1 MAISRS
7 KYVAITSGVGGAAAV
22 NSRELIARLF
32 TDNAKTPASTALEFS
47 TLADVGEFYGTL
59 SKEYQAASIYFGFV
73 NKYQR
78 APGKISFAAYNAQ
91 GEAPFIFGTVAP
103 ASMAQFKAVTN
114 GGFTLNMGGV
124 SYEITGLNFAA
135 STDYASIATAI
146 QAKVQANAAGG
157 ALWTAATVSFSAEDT
172 AFVLKGGTVGQ
183 AVVLAPTAPTTA
195 DVTDIS
201 GMLGW
206 NTASSPVISQGSAA
220 MSLTDALTNSADISN
235 NFGSFSFIL
244 STELTA
250 EQVLEVA
257 KWTQA
262 QNLDYMYVQR
272 VTPDDY
278 ATLQPQVASYT
289 GVSLEYDAV
298 TDNSY
303 SFILPMAIMAS
314 TDFERVNGT
323 VSYMY
328 TQAAGVNVAVTTN
341 TLSNTLD
348 AARVNY
354 YGATQQAGQLV
365 AFYQPGMLQGEVAD
379 QGVYANEMWLK
390 DAMTVQF
397 LNQLIA
403 TPKWAANKA
412 GIAVGTALAQ
422 DVIER
427 AKRNG
432 TISSGKEL
440 TAVQKAYITTIT
452 GDENAWREV
461 YLNGCYF
468 SASIVTQVQNGQQ
481 IYVFKYLLVYSKGDA
496 VRKVDGTHTLI

>member
-22 NSRELIARLF
+22 NNRELIARLF
-32 TDNAKTPASTALEFS
+32 TDNAKTPANTALEFS
-47 TLADVGEFYGTL
+47 TLADVAEFYGTE
-59 SKEYQAASIYFGFV
+59 SKEYQSASVYFGFV
-73 NKYQR
+73 NKSQR
-78 APGKISFAAYNAQ
+78 APGKISFFAYNAN
-91 GEAPFIFGTVAP
+91 GSAPFIFGTVAP
-103 ASMAQFKAVTN
+103 ASLAQFKAVTN

-124 SYEITGLNFAA
+124 SYEVTGLDFSAV
-135 STDYASIATAI
+135 TDYAGVASAI
-146 QAKVQANAAGG
+146 QEKVQANVAGG
-157 ALWTAATVSFSAEDT
+157 ELWTDATVSFVAEDT
-172 AFVLKGGTVGQ
+172 AFVLKSGTVGQ
-183 AVVLAPTAPTTA
+183 STILAATAPA
-195 DVTDIS
+195 AGTDIS
-201 GMLGW
+201 GLLGW
-206 NTASSPVISQGSAA
+206 NTASAPVISQGASA
-220 MSLTDALTNSADISN
+220 STLTEILTNSADISN
-235 NFGSFSFIL
+235 NYGSFSFIL
-244 STELTA
+244 TDELTA
-250 EQVLEVA
+250 EQIVEVA

-262 QNLDYMYVQR
+262 QNLDYMYCQR
-272 VTPDDY
+272 VTPEDY
-278 ATLQPQVASYT
+278 ATVQPQVATYT

-298 TDNSY
+298 TDNSF
-303 SFILPMAIMAS
+303 SFVLPMAILAS

-348 AARVNY
+348 SMRINY

-379 QGVYANEMWLK
+379 QGVFANEMWLK

-432 TISSGKEL
+432 AISSGKEL

-452 GDENAWREV
+452 GNENAWREV

-468 SASIVTQVQNGQQ
+468 SGSIVTQVQNGQQ
-481 IYVFKYLLVYSKGDA
+481 IFVFKYLLVYSKGDA